1 MMGLEMIKELNA
13 KRGAEAKV
21 FGKMPFMLYTEEQKN
36 FLDKIP
42 NIGDFRPKQFK
53 LIQEFFVDA
62 SGFGAQGEAAIT
74 FQEFVKQAKI
84 GKAYAIIAAGQ
95 FQIWVGE
102 FEKMEREANEE

>member
-42 NIGDFRPKQFK
+42 NIGDFRPKGFK
-53 LIQEFFVDA
+53 LVSEFFVDA

-74 FQEFVKQAKI
+74 FDEFVKQAKV
-84 GKAYAIIAAGQ
+84 GKAYAIICAGQ
-95 FQIWVGE
+95 FQVYIGE
-102 FEKMEREANEE
+102 FEKVDDDEQ